1 MYFSADRPKQRPLA
15 RCRRSSYLILLAL
28 AAIISLLKEPSS
40 AHAGYAA
47 YVVDAG
53 SGAVLHKRNSED
65 LNFPASLCKVMT
77 LYLIFKGLDAQDFF
91 LDSTVPISARA
102 ARQPPSKLGLKSGQS
117 IPLHQAILALTT
129 KSANDIATA
138 LAEFVSGSESA
149 FAEQMT
155 REAQTLG
162 MSKTVFRNASGLP
175 NSRQKTTARD
185 LSVLGMAMYEH
196 FPHYTHYFSRK
207 KFNYRDR
214 TYRNHNNLLGTY
226 EGVEGI
232 KTGYTRAAGYNLMVS
247 ARQNGHHVIAVVL
260 GGKTSA
266 RRDAQVRRLLNQ
278 AYKGFERN
286 DELFALIV
294 PPPPKPIRGTGTTE
308 ATLKN
313 SLKNLAHAADVA
325 GDVLTQY
332 VAVPEAS
339 AAPMQ
344 DKKWGIQ
351 LGAFSR
357 HEAAKRVLN
366 SIVQLFPEIL
376 GDTRQEI
383 SPVADSIGT
392 LYRARHIGL
401 TEGAARALCAEL
413 TARAYAC
420 IIAPPLPP
428 S

>member
-1 MYFSADRPKQRPLA
+1 MSSSANSLNLHRLPG
-15 RCRRSSYLILLAL
+15 CRRSSHLVLLAL
-28 AAIISLLKEPSS
+28 TAIFILLKEHSVQ
-40 AHAGYAA
+40 AGYAA
-47 YVVDAG
+47 YVVDAN

-65 LNFPASLCKVMT
+65 LNYPASLCKVMT
-77 LYLIFKGLDAQDFF
+77 LYLIFKGLDHRDFF
-91 LDSTVPISARA
+91 LDSMVPISARA
-102 ARQPPSKLGLKSGQS
+102 ARQPASKLGLRSGQS
-117 IPLHQAILALTT
+117 ITLREAILALTT

-155 REAQTLG
+155 REAQALG
-162 MSKTVFRNASGLP
+162 MTKTVFRNASGLP

-185 LSVLGMAMYEH
+185 LSILGLALYAH

-207 KFNYRDR
+207 SFSYRGR

-247 ARQNGHHVIAVVL
+247 AKQDGHHIIAVVL

-266 RRDAQVRRLLNQ
+266 RRDAQMRRLLDQ
-278 AYKGFERN
+278 AYERFERN
-286 DELFALIV
+286 DKLFALIA
-294 PPPPKPIRGTGTTE
+294 PPPIKPIRETATTK
-308 ATLKN
+308 APLKN
-313 SLKNLAHAADVA
+313 SLKNLAHAADIA
-325 GDVLTQY
+325 GEVLTQY

-339 AAPMQ
+339 ASPIHS
-344 DKKWGIQ
+344 KTWGIQ

-357 HEAAKRVLN
+357 HEAATRVLDRV
-366 SIVQLFPEIL
+366 VQLFPKIL
-376 GDTRQEI
+376 GKTRREV
-383 SPVADSIGT
+383 SPIADSIGT

-401 TEGAARALCAEL
+401 TEATARALCAEL
-413 TARAYAC
+413 VARAQAC
-420 IIAPPLPP
+420 IIAPPPPP

>member
-1 MYFSADRPKQRPLA
+1 MSSPADYPNRRWLPG
-15 RCRRSSYLILLAL
+15 CRRSSHLMLLVL
-28 AAIISLLKEPSS
+28 AAAISLLREPSVQ
-40 AHAGYAA
+40 AGYAA
-47 YVVDAG
+47 YVVDAD
-53 SGAVLHKRNSED
+53 SGAVLHRRNSED

-77 LYLIFKGLDAQDFF
+77 LYLIFKGLDDRSFF
-91 LDSTVPISARA
+91 LESMVPISARA
-102 ARQPPSKLGLKSGQS
+102 ARQPPSKIGLRSGQS
-117 IPLHQAILALTT
+117 ITLREAILALTT

-155 REAQTLG
+155 REAQALG

-185 LSVLGMAMYEH
+185 LSVLGVALYAH

-207 KFNYRDR
+207 SFNYRGR

-247 ARQNGHHVIAVVL
+247 ARKNGHHVVAVVL

-266 RRDAQVRRLLNQ
+266 RRDAQVRRLLDQ

-286 DELFALIV
+286 DKLLALIA
-294 PPPPKPIRGTGTTE
+294 PPPLKPIRGTAATE
-308 ATLKN
+308 ASLTN
-313 SLKNLAHAADVA
+313 SLKNLAHAADIA
-325 GDVLTQY
+325 GEALTQY

-339 AAPMQ
+339 AAPIH
-344 DKKWGIQ
+344 DKTWGIQ

-366 SIVQLFPEIL
+366 SVVQSFPKML
-376 GDTRQEI
+376 GDTRREV

-401 TEGAARALCAEL
+401 TEATARALCAEL
-413 TARAYAC
+413 NARAQPC
-420 IIAPPLPP
+420 IIAPPPPP